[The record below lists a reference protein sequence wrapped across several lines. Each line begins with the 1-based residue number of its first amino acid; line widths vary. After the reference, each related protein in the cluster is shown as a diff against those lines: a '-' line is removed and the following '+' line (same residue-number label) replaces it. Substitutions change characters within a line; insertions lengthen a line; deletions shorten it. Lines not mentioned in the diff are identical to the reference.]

1 MELLESMVSHLVAGA
16 IGAGIIWYPN
26 RTIKRQFFLM
36 MEAIDTG
43 KEQGKEWKFLRN
55 ESGEPNGFRLIM
67 GASAKSD
74 DPNAI

>member
-1 MELLESMVSHLVAGA
+1 MELLESVVSHLVAGA

-26 RTIKRQFFLM
+26 RSIKRQFFSM
-36 MEAIDTG
+36 MEAIDAK
-43 KEQGKEWKFLRN
+43 KEQGTEWKFLRN

-74 DPNAI
+74 DPNAL

>member
-1 MELLESMVSHLVAGA
+1 MELLESLVSHLVAGA

-26 RTIKRQFFLM
+26 RTIKRQFFSM
-36 MEAIDTG
+36 MEAIDSG
-43 KEQGKEWKFLRN
+43 KEQGKDWKFLRN
-55 ESGEPNGFRLIM
+55 ESGDLSGFRVIM

>member
-1 MELLESMVSHLVAGA
+1 MELLESVVSHLVAGA

-26 RTIKRQFFLM
+26 RTIKRQFLLM

-55 ESGEPNGFRLIM
+55 ESGEPNGFRIIM
-67 GASAKSD
+67 GASAKTD